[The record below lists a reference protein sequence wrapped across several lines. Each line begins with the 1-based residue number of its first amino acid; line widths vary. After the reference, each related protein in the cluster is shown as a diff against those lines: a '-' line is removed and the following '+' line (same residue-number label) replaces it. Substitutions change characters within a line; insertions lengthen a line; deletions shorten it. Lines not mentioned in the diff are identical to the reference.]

1 MHAIQADCNK
11 KKWENIHFH
20 FLSLIFM
27 CHNKL
32 WVSEHTVVYKKS
44 GIQKDILAIQC
55 QMLNLCNDT
64 KPSNHLS
71 SQ

>member
-1 MHAIQADCNK
+1 MHAIQAECNK
-11 KKWENIHFH
+11 KMRKYTFSFFIIDFHVSQSIMSKWTYI
-20 FLSLIFM
+20 
-27 CHNKL
+27 
-32 WVSEHTVVYKKS
+32 VYQKS